1 MNTEH
6 VGDVAEVEEIPPVPV
21 EEEAEAL
28 FDPPPDTTLPAA
40 EAITQVA
47 EQVNGAEQ
55 MRLPGTTPPFNLE
68 NAFKHIYE
76 KERESAIAWEK
87 ADDLADRTKK
97 ARKQAEE
104 YDAELRLLIERYHE
118 DKRQRELQI
127 EREAQGLTDGTTL
140 VRCQWERMNVG
151 EPCPVC
157 SSEDLKNEPRFG
169 ARDSE
174 QHAVEVRN
182 WQAEQDTCKLRE
194 LLLPAGIVID
204 VATIAEWSPEQ
215 RRGVELWVEDAME
228 TTSSLEEARKTLP
241 EAFGK
246 PHVLDSEPGFDGEQ
260 AYGLCSACNAR
271 LFDIEDPNADELP
284 YPAGTLVG
292 TDCSGEPARTL
303 PKRGSK
309 KRAAKGGK

>member
-1 MNTEH
+1 MNTEP
-6 VGDVAEVEEIPPVPV
+6 VGNVGEVDQVEPDVSV

-151 EPCPVC
+151 ESCPVC

-169 ARDSE
+169 SRDSE
-174 QHAVEVRN
+174 QHAVEVRVYIEE
-182 WQAEQDTCKLRE
+182 QACARLAG
-194 LLLPAGIVID
+194 LLLPKGRLLTPG
-204 VATIAEWSPEQ
+204 TIAEWTPAQ
-215 RRGVELWVEDAME
+215 RAEAEAWAVGESE
-228 TTSSLEEARKTLP
+228 SLNLP
-241 EAFGK
+241 DAFGT
-246 PHVLDSEPGFDGEQ
+246 PHVLDSEPGFDGEH

-284 YPAGTLVG
+284 YPAGTFVG
-292 TDCSGEPARTL
+292 VDCKGEPARQIS
-303 PKRGSK
+303 KRK
-309 KRAAKGGK
+309 KKAK